1 VLQPGQAVLEPVLV
15 AYAIDSLTFG
25 LGGLAAAGF
34 GLVAHRIGLVEEF
47 RRCAWLP
54 AFGPLT
60 FLLPRSA
67 RSAQRERRG
76 PQGTGSC
83 GRTALSAPKVGSS
96 IIRLGSGAS
105 AEFRPVCAHVGR
117 SWAKRL
123 NPIADVRQPPGP
135 VMRVQERS
143 RNQRL

>member
-1 VLQPGQAVLEPVLV
+1 MAGVLQPGQAVLEPVLV

-47 RRCAWLP
+47 RWCAWLP

-83 GRTALSAPKVGSS
+83 GRTALWAPKVGLS
-96 IIRLGSGAS
+96 IIRLGLGAS
-105 AEFRPVCAHVGR
+105 AEFRPVCAHLGH
-117 SWAKRL
+117 
-123 NPIADVRQPPGP
+123 
-135 VMRVQERS
+135 
-143 RNQRL
+143 